1 MMSQSQNLFT
11 SDESVLLLAI
21 IRGHVSMIESL
32 LRELPVDSKDKIKKY
47 YHFERY
53 KAILSKLEDS
63 NA

>member
-1 MMSQSQNLFT
+1 MSQSQNLFT

-32 LRELPVDSKDKIKKY
+32 LKELPVDSKEKIKKY
-47 YHFERY
+47 YQLDQYRT
-53 KAILSKLEDS
+53 ILNKLENN